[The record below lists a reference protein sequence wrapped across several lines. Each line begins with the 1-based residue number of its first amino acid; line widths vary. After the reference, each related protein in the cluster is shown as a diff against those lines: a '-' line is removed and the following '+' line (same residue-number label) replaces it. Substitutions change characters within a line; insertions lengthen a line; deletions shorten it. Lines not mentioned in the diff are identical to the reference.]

1 MLTFG
6 LTRAGEAGFNGPVLA
21 TVAAGLACLVGFVVV
36 EARSAAPLVPLE
48 LFRNAQFS
56 AANVVTFL
64 VYAALG
70 VIFVLLVLQLQ
81 VVAGWSPIVAGSA
94 MLPVTVI
101 MLAFSSRAGALA
113 QRIGPRLPMT
123 LGPLL
128 SAGGVLW
135 LSMVGADASY
145 LADVL
150 APVLLFGAGLALM
163 VAPLT
168 ATVLDS
174 AEDRHA
180 GIASGVNNAV
190 ARTAGLLAVAVI
202 PVAAGHRRGRLHRP
216 GRLRRRLRQGDAD
229 QRRAAAGRCRA
240 RGRVHPE
247 AARRPAEPPEPDDLR
262 VHVET
267 CTHCGV
273 SGPQLHPACRSP
285 E

>member
-1 MLTFG
+1 M
-6 LTRAGEAGFNGPVLA
+6 
-21 TVAAGLACLVGFVVV
+21 
-36 EARSAAPLVPLE
+36 PLD

-70 VIFVLLVLQLQ
+70 VIFLLLVLQLQ

-135 LSMVGADASY
+135 LSTVGADASY
-145 LADVL
+145 VADVL

-202 PVAAGHRRGRLHRP
+202 PVAAGIAGADYT
-216 GRLRRRLRQGDAD
+216 DAVAFD
-229 QRRAAAGRCRA
+229 DGYGKAMLISAGLLLAGAALAAVFIRKPLAAGRRSP
-240 RGRVHPE
+240 GE
-247 AARRPAEPPEPDDLR
+247 DDLR
-262 VHVET
+262 VHVEV
-267 CTHCGV
+267 CSHCGV

>member
-1 MLTFG
+1 M
-6 LTRAGEAGFNGPVLA
+6 
-21 TVAAGLACLVGFVVV
+21 
-36 EARSAAPLVPLE
+36 PLE

-70 VIFVLLVLQLQ
+70 VIFLLLVLQLQ

-94 MLPVTVI
+94 MLPVTMI

-128 SAGGVLW
+128 SAGGVFW
-135 LSMVGADASY
+135 LGMVGADASY

-150 APVLLFGAGLALM
+150 TPVLLFGAGLTMM

-202 PVAAGHRRGRLHRP
+202 PVAAGIAG
-216 GRLRRRLRQGDAD
+216 AD
-229 QRRAAAGRCRA
+229 YTDPAAFDDGYGKAMLISGGLLLAGAALAAAFIRK
-240 RGRVHPE
+240 PL
-247 AARRPAEPPEPDDLR
+247 AAPTTSPRPDDLR
-262 VHVET
+262 VRVEN